1 MGARSRILVV
11 GLVAALMG
19 VGVTVPAALAVPS
32 ITTSYPAISTV
43 AGEQL
48 DIELQVD
55 GSPGE
60 RVALELASVPENWE
74 ATLRAGGYTVGA
86 VTVPPGGEE
95 PASATLEVQVPP
107 DAEAR
112 THELVVEASSNQGTD
127 RLPIDVTISD
137 TAQSAVTLDTEFT
150 TLTGAPED
158 TFSWSVT
165 LNNDVPEELTFQLSA
180 QGPQGWQV
188 SATPSTESRANAVTV
203 EGGGT
208 ATVNVEA
215 TPPTGVSAGT
225 YPIVLQVSGGGRSAQ
240 IELTAEVTGSVQLSM
255 TTATER
261 LNASGN
267 AGEATPVT
275 LVVANDGSAPA
286 QGVSMSASPPT
297 DWEVQFE
304 PATIESIPPGQSANV
319 TARVIPADDAVV
331 GDYVV
336 TMTADAQGNQ
346 AQSEIRFTVETSGL
360 WGLTAIIVIILVI
373 AVLAEIFRRY
383 GRR

>member
-1 MGARSRILVV
+1 MGARSRVTLTGLVMLLSGLVV
-11 GLVAALMG
+11 A
-19 VGVTVPAALAVPS
+19 VPAALAVPS
-32 ITTSYPAISTV
+32 VTTNYPAISTV

-48 DIELQVD
+48 DNDLQVD
-55 GSPGE
+55 GAPGE
-60 RVALELASVPENWE
+60 RVALDVASLPDNWE

-95 PASATLEVQVPP
+95 PASVTLEVQVPP
-107 DAEAR
+107 DAEAGA
-112 THELVVEASSNQGTD
+112 HEVVVVASSSAGTD
-127 RLPIDVTISD
+127 RLPVGVTISE
-137 TAQSAVTLDTEFT
+137 TAQSAVTLETEFT

-215 TPPTGVSAGT
+215 TPPAGVSAGS
-225 YPIVLQVSGGGRSAQ
+225 YPVVLQVSGGGRSAQ
-240 IELTAEVTGSVQLSM
+240 VELTAEVTGSVQLSM

-267 AGEATPVT
+267 AGEATPIT
-275 LVVANDGSAPA
+275 LVVTNNGSAPA

-304 PATIESIPPGQSANV
+304 PSTIEAIPPGQSANV
-319 TARVIPADDAVV
+319 TARVVPADDAVV

-336 TMTADAQGNQ
+336 TMTAAAQGQQ

-360 WGLTAIIVIILVI
+360 WGLTAIIVIILVV